1 MIIGLLVLVGIIL
14 FQFGDLKDLVKRNF
28 RKARRLV
35 LGSNTVERADIPNV
49 YPEGNDFSVVPT
61 ERTLIK
67 NGFVLSIDPQI
78 GEVDGCD
85 VLIDGDRIVAVGQR
99 PRRR

>member
-1 MIIGLLVLVGIIL
+1 M
-14 FQFGDLKDLVKRNF
+14 
-28 RKARRLV
+28 
-35 LGSNTVERADIPNV
+35 
-49 YPEGNDFSVVPT
+49 YPAGTDFSVAPT

-99 PRRR
+99 AGRR